1 MSSKYHYCR
10 AVNEEIKS
18 PELFLPTSDTSV
30 SSIESLNLI
39 SSLSW
44 KNNNNLPNKETS
56 PQSQNAYGTTKSSM
70 PKEMKPRDGKTSSTI
85 PLSKCRNT
93 WEKITRKGEK
103 EKRRKKHHRKNHG
116 PPLQQENLIA
126 LQHPTPHIPTSN
138 DTGDYPP
145 PISPVARV
153 KNCPT
158 ASTEK
163 TSADAAKMWEG
174 FAMKK
179 ASNS

>member
-10 AVNEEIKS
+10 AVNEEINS

-103 EKRRKKHHRKNHG
+103 EKETPQKK
-116 PPLQQENLIA
+116 PWT
-126 LQHPTPHIPTSN
+126 PTPARKLDSTTTPNSPHSN
-138 DTGDYPP
+138 
-145 PISPVARV
+145 
-153 KNCPT
+153 
-158 ASTEK
+158 
-163 TSADAAKMWEG
+163 
-174 FAMKK
+174 
-179 ASNS
+179 